1 MLPDS
6 FIGPEGLIC
15 PSLLHEITEEFPEY
29 SLSNIK
35 FRREGSREGMVAPF
49 YNERTKT
56 QYGEISHPWSPV
68 RIEVKLV
75 REPDS

>member
-6 FIGPEGLIC
+6 FIGAEGLIC
-15 PSLLHEITEEFPEY
+15 PSLLHKITEELPEY

-49 YNERTKT
+49 CDERTKA
-56 QYGEISHPWSPV
+56 QYGEISHPWSLT
-68 RIEVKLV
+68 RIEAKLV
-75 REPDS
+75 REPDF